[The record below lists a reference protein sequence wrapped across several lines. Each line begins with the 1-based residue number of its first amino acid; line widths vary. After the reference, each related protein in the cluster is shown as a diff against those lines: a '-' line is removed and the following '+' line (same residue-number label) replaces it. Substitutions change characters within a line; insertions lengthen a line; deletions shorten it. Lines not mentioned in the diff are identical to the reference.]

1 MGWYIKVGNMKDSR
15 HRRER
20 SLGFASPST
29 SANQRA
35 NRGSPPPLKGI
46 LRKTSRF
53 DQTSKPPIV
62 PGKEPTLAG
71 DLSTSDAA
79 EQRLEPVVIPIS
91 QDKLLLVAVGKA
103 METVRED
110 LERQERERMEARKE
124 RMAAAMQALATMKMP
139 GKDED
144 QSLVVLEDSGS
155 ETERGEVS
163 SNRPSLRLAI
173 QTYAPSQHQSDLLA
187 LVEANGT
194 PRLSLL
200 MQEKE
205 VTGLY
210 TQTQGGWKK
219 LYGGKEAPAAVEP
232 MQVSECYQVHN
243 RDLAPISKKCLWRAD
258 VFTL

>member
-1 MGWYIKVGNMKDSR
+1 MESMV
-15 HRRER
+15 
-20 SLGFASPST
+20 SPT
-29 SANQRA
+29 
-35 NRGSPPPLKGI
+35 
-46 LRKTSRF
+46 
-53 DQTSKPPIV
+53 
-62 PGKEPTLAG
+62 
-71 DLSTSDAA
+71 
-79 EQRLEPVVIPIS
+79 S
-91 QDKLLLVAVGKA
+91 QDPLLVAIGNA
-103 METVRED
+103 MQTVRED
-110 LERQERERMEARKE
+110 LEKQERERMEARRQ
-124 RMAAAMQALATMKMP
+124 RMAAAMQVLATMKMP

-155 ETERGEVS
+155 ETERAEVS

-200 MQEKE
+200 MREKE

-210 TQTQGGWKK
+210 THTQGGWKK

-232 MQVSECYQVHN
+232 TQVSECYEVHN
-243 RDLAPISKKCLWRAD
+243 RDLTPISKKCLWRAD